1 MQQPTVPGIMEI
13 LLENLSEESKFFLF
27 ALDSESYL
35 PKEKLKEIANKNYQ
49 LLYDAQKSNP
59 DKQSNVCTI
68 EPPLIQS
75 RHGLDI
81 HTARLEGAGL
91 VTVEKIGQARVYKI
105 TDLGKML
112 LKFYIHK
119 LNNNK

>member
-49 LLYDAQKSNP
+49 LLYE
-59 DKQSNVCTI
+59 KQSNVCTI

-119 LNNNK
+119 LNNTK